1 MVYNYINQYRLLFF
15 GGDLMSILMAI
26 AIIVALVGFVAFI
39 TGKSCNSKGFLFT
52 GYALFYVA
60 GLLFLANALF

>member
-1 MVYNYINQYRLLFF
+1 
-15 GGDLMSILMAI
+15 MSILIAI

>member
-1 MVYNYINQYRLLFF
+1 MSVLF
-15 GGDLMSILMAI
+15 AI

-39 TGKSCNSKGFLFT
+39 TGKTSDSKGFLYT